1 MKPKSI
7 LILVAF
13 LGLTV
18 FLYLNF
24 KSKSSDHTEDT
35 PSAPSVQKRHS
46 DSLNQ
51 SVNMLMEDYFKL
63 SNCFVNADTASIKQS
78 AIQMKKNWQS
88 INASWFVQDTL
99 LMRSLLL
106 DLSTNVQS
114 NLESLI
120 QQTDIT
126 EMRRDFSSLTEAI
139 FPAFFNAVH
148 YEGSKIY
155 VQRCPMAFND
165 TEPASWI
172 SPSAEIMNPYLG
184 KKHPVYQAGML
195 HCGEVVDSIQIKP

>member
-1 MKPKSI
+1 
-7 LILVAF
+7 
-13 LGLTV
+13 
-18 FLYLNF
+18 
-24 KSKSSDHTEDT
+24 
-35 PSAPSVQKRHS
+35 
-46 DSLNQ
+46 
-51 SVNMLMEDYFKL
+51 MLMEYYFKL
-63 SNCFVNADTASIKQS
+63 SNCLVNADTASIKQS

-88 INASWFVQDTL
+88 VNASWFIEDTL
-99 LMRSLLL
+99 LVRSLLI